1 MQSRVRIKM
10 CGMTRAE
17 DIQVAAA
24 LGVDAIGLIFYP
36 PSPRN
41 VTIAHAKT
49 LLQIIPAFVDVVAV
63 FVDPL
68 PAFVQQVIDE
78 LPVQYLQFH
87 GDESASFCQQF
98 NRPYIKAMHAT
109 ATAAIENTIHEHP
122 HAAAILLDTPSV
134 TARGGSG
141 TAFDWRI
148 IPAQST
154 TAIMLAGGLDAQNV
168 RLAVSDYAPYAV
180 DVCSGV
186 EALPGRKDVDKMNQ
200 FVNALW
206 GKA

>member
-1 MQSRVRIKM
+1 MQPRVRIKM

-17 DIQVAAA
+17 DIKVAAS

-41 VTIAHAKT
+41 VTIANAKV

-68 PAFVQQVIDE
+68 QNLVQQVLDE

-109 ATAAIENTIHEHP
+109 TTAAIENTISTHP
-122 HAAAILLDTPSV
+122 HAAAILLDSPSA

-141 TAFDWRI
+141 N
-148 IPAQST
+148 
-154 TAIMLAGGLDAQNV
+154 GGECGN
-168 RLAVSDYAPYAV
+168 
-180 DVCSGV
+180 G
-186 EALPGRKDVDKMNQ
+186 GRGNRNSSV
-200 FVNALW
+200 
-206 GKA
+206 